1 MKNISTHPTVRDTFF
16 APLTAALQRSTYR
29 RHCNEFSDEQFLKSG
44 VGRVIEHVIS
54 GRDWVQRLRM
64 KSAITVSVSNFFA
77 ALRSDRRLKML
88 DEIVHDVRTQAD
100 RLIAKSNDPLMAHP
114 ELDGFAVY
122 ATDGHTHG
130 ASAHEKAIAGKKRP
144 VTHIYSLNLRTQT
157 LIPLA
162 LSTPQAY
169 KKKEHELSTLKRI
182 GTEALRMNAPTGTR
196 VIHVYDPAIVDYHQ
210 WYKWKQGNGIYILTV
225 EKANSA
231 LTTIGQREWDVD
243 DPRNTGIVSD
253 EYVGPSNGVAIRR
266 VTYVDPVTGKT
277 FRFLTNVFKLPPGL
291 IAFLY
296 KLRWDVEKVFD
307 QIKNKTFEQKAWA
320 GNQTAKQQNAMFIA
334 LAHNLMK
341 ILEVIIEHQEGI
353 TNQIPAPN
361 RRARLAKE
369 ISMANAAGRT
379 PNPLVINWRRV
390 TQICLQF
397 IRWLRCVLD
406 DSTSWRPAMKTLR
419 PLMEEYL
426 K

>member
-44 VGRVIEHVIS
+44 VGRVIEHVFS

-100 RLIAKSNDPLMAHP
+100 QLIAKSNDPLMVHP
-114 ELDGFAVY
+114 ELDGVAVY

-130 ASAHEKAIAGKKRP
+130 ASAHEKEIAGKKRP

-157 LIPLA
+157 LLPLA

-182 GTEALRMNAPTGTR
+182 GTEALRMKAPTGTR
-196 VIHVYDPAIVDYHQ
+196 VIHVYDPAIVDYRQ
-210 WYKWKQGNGIYILTV
+210 WYKWKQGNGIYVLTV
-225 EKANSA
+225 EKSNSA
-231 LTTIGQREWDVD
+231 LTTIGKREWDVD

-266 VTYVDPVTGKT
+266 VTYVDPVTGNT
-277 FRFLTNVFKLPPGL
+277 FRFLTNVFNLPPGL

-307 QIKNKTFEQKAWA
+307 QIKNKTLEQKAWA

-341 ILEVIIEHQEGI
+341 MLEVIIEHQEGI

-369 ISMANAAGRT
+369 IAMANAAGRK
-379 PNPLVINWRRV
+379 PNPLVINWRRAS
-390 TQICLQF
+390 QICLQF